1 MNRFL
6 YDLEKMFADV
16 AMAEVNDFSSL
27 GNDLEKTAETFE
39 CTNVDVA
46 LAEEDGY
53 TVSACP
59 PPRHTPTMLAG
70 HA

>member
-6 YDLEKMFADV
+6 HALEEMFAAV
-16 AMAEVNDFSSL
+16 AMAEVGDLSSL
-27 GNDLEKTAETFE
+27 GDDLEKTAETFE

-46 LAEEDGY
+46 LAEEGAY
-53 TVSACP
+53 TASVCP
-59 PPRHTPTMLAG
+59 PSRHTSTLAA